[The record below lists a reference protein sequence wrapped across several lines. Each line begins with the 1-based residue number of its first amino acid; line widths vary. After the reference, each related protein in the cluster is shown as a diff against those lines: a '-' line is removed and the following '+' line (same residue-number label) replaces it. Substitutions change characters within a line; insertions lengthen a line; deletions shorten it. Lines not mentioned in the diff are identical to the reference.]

1 MGGSQETPSNPS
13 QFGFRIYKLIKDGP
27 LAKGGAKEITDFI
40 IPPYEVISQKN
51 SFNDWI
57 LSLENKTITLK
68 LYSLLYRDF
77 KYIEITTNSKGT
89 KEGILGAGVKYENY
103 ENADKSLLHIT
114 SVSENSFAK
123 NKLGLI
129 PEDDYIVA
137 LKTNNSPIISL
148 NKEGY
153 NPLEILN
160 IVISSNEGNEVSF
173 FIYNKKNGAR
183 IVEVKLEKEEN
194 EDKLRL
200 GCDVAYGA
208 LHEFP
213 RFVIGNDNLKEI
225 KEIKE
230 NNDNEIKKEIEKEN
244 DVGNNTGEENKINE
258 VDVIKGEAGG
268 ENKDNIINKEEK
280 DNKEIIE
287 EDII

>member
-1 MGGSQETPSNPS
+1 M
-13 QFGFRIYKLIKDGP
+13 
-27 LAKGGAKEITDFI
+27 
-40 IPPYEVISQKN
+40 
-51 SFNDWI
+51 
-57 LSLENKTITLK
+57 
-68 LYSLLYRDF
+68 
-77 KYIEITTNSKGT
+77 
-89 KEGILGAGVKYENY
+89 
-103 ENADKSLLHIT
+103 
-114 SVSENSFAK
+114 
-123 NKLGLI
+123 
-129 PEDDYIVA
+129 A

-183 IVEVKLEKEEN
+183 IVEAKLEKEEN

-213 RFVIGNDNLKEI
+213 RFVIDNNNLKEI
-225 KEIKE
+225 KE
-230 NNDNEIKKEIEKEN
+230 NNENEIKKEIGKEN
-244 DVGNNTGEENKINE
+244 DVDNNTGEENKINE
-258 VDVIKGEAGG
+258 VDVIKGEDGG
-268 ENKDNIINKEEK
+268 EIKDNIINKEEK